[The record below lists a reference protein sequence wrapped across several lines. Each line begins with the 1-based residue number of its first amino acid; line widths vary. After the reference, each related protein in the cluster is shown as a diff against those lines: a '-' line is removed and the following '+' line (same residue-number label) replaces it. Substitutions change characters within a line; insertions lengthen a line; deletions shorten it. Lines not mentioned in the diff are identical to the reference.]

1 MRLRLVLI
9 YHNRR
14 KEAGSYLR
22 WHEVNLASTKTVFL
36 TFDRCHITEEQNLV
50 TYSVLHGG
58 KFLCIVSISC
68 KGQTPWKSRFFF
80 LSPWYRNH
88 TALIYVTTNPSGGEL
103 YLDVVATW
111 LCFQREVVELILP
124 KIELFTT
131 CSISFV
137 FSFLLILE
145 TSHCVNK
152 TLAFLLSYL

>member
-68 KGQTPWKSRFFF
+68 KGQTP
-80 LSPWYRNH
+80 
-88 TALIYVTTNPSGGEL
+88 
-103 YLDVVATW
+103 
-111 LCFQREVVELILP
+111 
-124 KIELFTT
+124 
-131 CSISFV
+131 
-137 FSFLLILE
+137 
-145 TSHCVNK
+145 
-152 TLAFLLSYL
+152 